1 MANGIYAA
9 AAGMAAQQT
18 RLDAIA
24 NDLANVDTTGY
35 KSERVGFRDLVYGP
49 ENGMPVAIGAGAAA
63 VDAGRTSA
71 QGTLIASDNPLAVAI
86 SGPGYLQVRRADGT
100 LALTRDGDLNID
112 ATGALVAAG
121 GEQLVPPVQLPK
133 GTQPADVT
141 IAANGTV
148 SVAGRQVGAIQ
159 LVDVPAPSGLLSAG
173 SSLFIASTAS
183 GAPVRAQGQLVQGQL
198 EQSNVDAARAMTD
211 LLDAQQSYSLASR
224 AIQMQDQILEMA
236 NDLKH
241 S

>member
-49 ENGMPVAIGAGAAA
+49 ENSMPVGAGAAA

-71 QGTLIASDNPLAVAI
+71 QGALVASDNPLALAI
-86 SGPGYLQVRRADGT
+86 QGPGYFQVRRADGT
-100 LALTRDGDLNID
+100 ICLTRDGDLHID
-112 ATGALVAAG
+112 SNGSLVAAG
-121 GEQLVPPVQLPK
+121 GEQLVPPVQLAK
-133 GTQPADVT
+133 GTQPGDVT
-141 IAANGTV
+141 IASDGTI
-148 SVAGRQVGAIQ
+148 SVRGRSAGAIQ
-159 LVDVPAPSGLLSAG
+159 LVDVPAPSGLLAVG
-173 SSLFIASTAS
+173 SSLFTPTAAS
-183 GAPVRAQGQLVQGQL
+183 GAAVRAQGLVVQGQL
-198 EQSNVDAARAMTD
+198 EQSNVDSARAMTD
-211 LLDAQQSYSLASR
+211 MLDAQQSYSLASR
-224 AIQMQDQILEMA
+224 VIQMQDQMLQMA
-236 NDLKH
+236 NELRN